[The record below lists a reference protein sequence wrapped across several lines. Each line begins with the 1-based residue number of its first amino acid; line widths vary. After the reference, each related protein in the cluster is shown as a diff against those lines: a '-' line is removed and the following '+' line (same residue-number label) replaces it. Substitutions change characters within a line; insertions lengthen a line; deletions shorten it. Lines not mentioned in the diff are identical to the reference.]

1 MCLILSIVGFWG
13 GACKPS
19 LGKLVQMEPGCVQ
32 MVTLVPMCGY
42 AYLQAPFQSG
52 GPSKCGWVFFHIKWH
67 CWTLSLP
74 ATNHISSPS
83 FRTSARRRP
92 LRLPLAFR
100 LLRRF
105 VCSNLWPCLPHSLS
119 AAPARLRCLS
129 SSAVAPSHPRQSRPP
144 QFLCCGMAGGIW
156 GSVRQGRGSVCQGWG
171 SVRGVCSCQAGAW
184 PRGMSG
190 RRRPPGT
197 CRCRAVARGWRRV
210 RRAAARPRH
219 G

>member
-1 MCLILSIVGFWG
+1 MWLRIFAGTFPKRGSVEVRLF
-13 GACKPS
+13 
-19 LGKLVQMEPGCVQ
+19 
-32 MVTLVPMCGY
+32 
-42 AYLQAPFQSG
+42 
-52 GPSKCGWVFFHIKWH
+52 FFHIKWH

-105 VCSNLWPCLPHSLS
+105 VCLNLWPCLPHSLS